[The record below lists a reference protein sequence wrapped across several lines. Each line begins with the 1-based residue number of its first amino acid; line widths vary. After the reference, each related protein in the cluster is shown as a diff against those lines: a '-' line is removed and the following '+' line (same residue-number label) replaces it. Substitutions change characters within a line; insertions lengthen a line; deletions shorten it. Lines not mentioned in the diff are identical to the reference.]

1 MNQLLWG
8 WLIERQMP
16 NGSPHIDRHKQED
29 TLIID
34 LKTSWR
40 FVRTYILMVVSNDYI
55 LLGCYGTYFDRHQH

>member
-1 MNQLLWG
+1 MLSQVGSVSVSFYWWVGHMNQLRWG

-34 LKTSWR
+34 LK
-40 FVRTYILMVVSNDYI
+40 LDGD
-55 LLGCYGTYFDRHQH
+55 L